1 MVNYYDVCSSI
12 DNELLIDKVNYIYN
26 TYDVDCIKKIIFIGD
41 CASWIRNFPK
51 SYWFNFRTKT
61 KVLFAMDGYHFSKA
75 SNHLTTQEVPQV
87 KIALKICS

>member
-51 SYWFNFRTKT
+51 SYWLGLSI
-61 KVLFAMDGYHFSKA
+61 KVCKLSII
-75 SNHLTTQEVPQV
+75 S
-87 KIALKICS
+87 I